1 VTAST
6 IFFQLIRFFAKV
18 PTTSTSFYAN
28 PYVTL
33 HYLHCAF
40 SSKTNYTYGSWRS
53 ANSHTESPTDREG
66 RVYSFFIE
74 LDIDYIGMTFP
85 ARICASAEVQVMV
98 PTFTLPLMRSTSYPH
113 VQALTALATSIA
125 ALAP

>member
-1 VTAST
+1 MPVSGTYISMPIAQPLTFTFRVTAST

-18 PTTSTSFYAN
+18 PTTSKFFYAN
-28 PYVTL
+28 PYKTL
-33 HYLHCAF
+33 HCLHCAF

-74 LDIDYIGMTFP
+74 LDIDLP
-85 ARICASAEVQVMV
+85 V
-98 PTFTLPLMRSTSYPH
+98 PLRVTSR
-113 VQALTALATSIA
+113 VRRLVVR
-125 ALAP
+125 

>member
-1 VTAST
+1 VTATT

-18 PTTSTSFYAN
+18 PTTSTFFYAN
-28 PYVTL
+28 PYITL
-33 HYLHCAF
+33 HCLHCAF

-74 LDIDYIGMTFP
+74 LDIDLP
-85 ARICASAEVQVMV
+85 V
-98 PTFTLPLMRSTSYPH
+98 PLRVTSR
-113 VQALTALATSIA
+113 VRRLVVR
-125 ALAP
+125 